1 MSMADDVDA
10 GGKPASGV
18 EKAPENHDDGWKAA
32 ARRWEDR
39 AKRNLSELEAVKGQ
53 LEELRKG
60 LPEDGLA
67 GVEAMRRRTDAM
79 DAAVK
84 GGVDWG
90 RLSDSNRFM
99 TELKTADD
107 IPGLV
112 GRYADEFRAAPAA
125 PPAAVAQ
132 PSTGDGGGIGD
143 DEALN
148 ILLGNRGK

>member
-1 MSMADDVDA
+1 MADDVDA
-10 GGKPASGV
+10 GGKPAEGAG
-18 EKAPENHDDGWKAA
+18 KAPEDHDDGWKTA

-39 AKRNLSELEAVKGQ
+39 AKRNRSELEAVKGQ
-53 LEELRKG
+53 LEELRNG
-60 LPEDGLA
+60 LPKGGLA
-67 GVEAMRRRTDAM
+67 EIEAMRRRTDAM

-90 RLSDSNRFM
+90 RLSDSNKFL

-112 GRYADEFRAAPAA
+112 GKYADQFRSAPAA

-132 PSTGDGGGIGD
+132 PATGGGAVIGD

-148 ILLGNRGK
+148 ILLGDRGQ

>member
-1 MSMADDVDA
+1 MADDVDA
-10 GGKPASGV
+10 GGKPGEAAG
-18 EKAPENHDDGWKAA
+18 KAPDGHGDDGWKAA

-60 LPEDGLA
+60 LPEGGLA

-90 RLSDSNRFM
+90 RLSDSNKFL

-112 GRYADEFRAAPAA
+112 GKYADEFRAAPAA
-125 PPAAVAQ
+125 PAAAVAQ
-132 PSTGDGGGIGD
+132 PSTGGAAVIGD
-143 DEALN
+143 DEALG
-148 ILLGNRGK
+148 ILLGDRGR

>member
-1 MSMADDVDA
+1 MADDIEA
-10 GGKPASGV
+10 GGKPGEAAG
-18 EKAPENHDDGWKAA
+18 KAPENHDDSWKAA

-60 LPEDGLA
+60 LPEGGLA

-84 GGVDWG
+84 SGVDWG
-90 RLSDSNRFM
+90 RLSDSNKFL

-112 GRYADEFRAAPAA
+112 GKYADDFRAAPAA
-125 PPAAVAQ
+125 PAASVAQ
-132 PSTGDGGGIGD
+132 PSTGGGATIGD
-143 DEALN
+143 DEALG
-148 ILLGNRGK
+148 ILLGDRGK

>member
-1 MSMADDVDA
+1 MADDIEA
-10 GGKPASGV
+10 GGKPAEAAG
-18 EKAPENHDDGWKAA
+18 KAPENHDDGWKAA

-39 AKRNLSELEAVKGQ
+39 AKRNLSELEAVKGE

-60 LPEDGLA
+60 LPEGGLA

-90 RLSDSNRFM
+90 RLSDSNKFL
-99 TELKTADD
+99 TELKSADD

-112 GRYADEFRAAPAA
+112 GKYADEFRATPAA
-125 PPAAVAQ
+125 PAAAVAQ
-132 PSTGDGGGIGD
+132 PSTGGEAGIGD
-143 DEALN
+143 DEALG
-148 ILLGNRGK
+148 ILLGDRGQ